1 MLVLSTEAA
10 SQSVP
15 TWNAGLDR
23 RAGPVPGWR
32 LPGQAWAWRKNRR
45 QASSRVWAAS
55 GGVRLQLACVG
66 CLNTGEAGG
75 PRCASVAFDTAR
87 RAVQPGTMC
96 KCCHVSYVMFLFRE

>member
-1 MLVLSTEAA
+1 MQGLTGLLDLFLVGGF
-10 SQSVP
+10 Q
-15 TWNAGLDR
+15 DR
-23 RAGPVPGWR
+23 
-32 LPGQAWAWRKNRR
+32 PGQGEKIVARLLRAFEQHPAR
-45 QASSRVWAAS
+45 
-55 GGVRLQLACVG
+55 VRLQLACVG